1 MSGVRLC
8 GVCSQLNATLSM
20 YTRESHV
27 GIHAARA
34 FFLILL
40 VARAVVIMAAQA
52 ARGYGGKRVA

>member
-1 MSGVRLC
+1 
-8 GVCSQLNATLSM
+8 M